1 MFVFL
6 SGLSPKG
13 IFLLVSGL
21 LGGLGLFLFGM
32 HTMSEGIQHSAGKR
46 LRTLLE
52 QVTKNRIAGA
62 LTGTLVTTIIQSS
75 SATSVML
82 VSFVNAGLIQFRQ
95 SIPVLLGAALGTT
108 ITAQIIAFKITEYSL
123 LLIALGFFTQSFS
136 KGEKAKAIG
145 SALFG
150 FGVLFFGMDI
160 MSEAMAPLRDWPP
173 FTTVLTRL
181 ENPIAGII
189 IGAAFT
195 ALIQSS
201 SAFIGIMI
209 VLASQGLI
217 TLDAAIPLLLG
228 ANLGTPVTALIA
240 SLQSDRES
248 KKVAFAFL
256 LLKFFSVL
264 IFAAWTGTLS
274 QLLLK
279 YAGDAGLPRLIAH
292 VHTIINVVLMITM
305 LPLSRQIAR
314 LIDWI
319 MGREAPEV
327 EEPFRTRYLDNPAHS
342 NPALALNLARKEIL
356 RMGHLVEEMFSLI
369 ITPFT
374 NKNAEPLSRVYSCEQ
389 EVNFLRDAIKGYLL
403 ALSPEARD
411 KENLDQSFRLLYAL
425 EEFEK
430 IADKISGNLA
440 SRAEKWIL
448 KDFDFS
454 TWGQAELEGYHAK
467 IAKQLRR
474 SLELVG
480 DSELEKAVLMKAKHK
495 SYRNLSRMLEKQHY
509 QRILE
514 GIQDSVNS
522 SKTHL
527 ELLTLFNDIDSRATN
542 IARTYLEWENRKPS
556 AGGKKRK

>member
-136 KGEKAKAIG
+136 KGEKGRAIG